1 MWRDR
6 AKERNETRKVRKK
19 TLAFAAA
26 IRERKDG
33 LPWRSN
39 KRMRRIRKKGRK
51 MLLFKIGA

>member
-33 LPWRSN
+33 LRWEPN
-39 KRMRRIRKKGRK
+39 KRMTRRET
-51 MLLFKIGA
+51 LPAD